1 MNLGALFQPGVL
13 ALWFVVGLVAGM
25 IGKKIFY
32 RGRRTAGG
40 GFGDLIKT
48 AVTGMIGAAIGIGV
62 GVMIHLPGASEL
74 GVMMFGLAIAGT
86 LLTMFIVS
94 LAVR

>member
-1 MNLGALFQPGVL
+1 MNLGALFQPSVI
-13 ALWFVVGLVAGM
+13 ATWVVVGLVAGM

-48 AVTGMIGAAIGIGV
+48 AVTGMVGAAIGVGV
-62 GVMIHLPGASEL
+62 GVILHLPGASEL
-74 GVMMFGLAIAGT
+74 GVTMFGLAVAGT

-94 LAVR
+94 LVVR